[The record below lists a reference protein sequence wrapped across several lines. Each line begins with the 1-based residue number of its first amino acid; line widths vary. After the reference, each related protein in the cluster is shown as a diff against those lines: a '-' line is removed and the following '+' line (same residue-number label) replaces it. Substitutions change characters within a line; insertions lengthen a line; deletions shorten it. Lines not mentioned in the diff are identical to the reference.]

1 MILEIVPKND
11 SYDSL
16 GLIIKNEMKKR
27 HLRIEKVRTSNL
39 YFFDRD
45 IDLNFLQDLLVDS
58 ITDEIYIHPD
68 HPFENSFFIDIYY
81 KDGVMDPAGETL
93 KNYLLK
99 SSFEV
104 ENVKTIRR
112 FYFFSEEKVDKESI
126 IRFLKN
132 RYFNPLVEQ
141 VGEFRE
147 KNKIQ
152 KKIQE
157 FEIKYIDLDCDLE
170 KLSKD
175 MFLSLNLKEME
186 VIKDYFYKKLKRK
199 PTDVELE
206 TIAQTWSEHCVHKT
220 FKSPFKYKNKKIK
233 NLFKETIM
241 KASYKINHPDTV
253 SLFSDNAGIV
263 KFDEYHNICFK
274 VETHN
279 HPSALEPYG
288 GAGTGIGG
296 VIRDIIGTG
305 LSAKPI
311 ANTDVFCI
319 GIDEGE
325 LKENETII
333 PPDEILKGVVAGVRD
348 YGNRM
353 GIPTINGAVC
363 YHKNFLGNPLVFAGS
378 IGVMKSRNSFKKVV
392 ENDYIVLIGGK
403 TGRDGIHGATFSS
416 TSLTEDSQE
425 LSSGAVQ
432 IGNPIEEKKMLDAI
446 MEMDGLFNAITD
458 CGAGGLSSAVGEMGE
473 ETGAVVFLEKVP
485 LKYEGLSYSEIWISE
500 SQERMVLSVPPKNF
514 ERIKEIAEKYNTEV
528 SHIGYFKGKKLELY
542 FYDKLVLSLDMDFL
556 HKGVP
561 LFEKKALPYVNFKES
576 KRKEKYKFSI
586 DDAVKKVISSNDVK
600 SKEWIVRKYDHEVQS
615 QTLIKP
621 LGGKTHNSPNDSSVL
636 FPLFSKEKCIVVG
649 CGINPRY
656 GELNVK
662 KMTYA
667 VIDESIRN
675 VLSQGGD
682 LDHTFLLDNFCFGDV
697 TNPHT
702 LGAIVESTFACYDY
716 TVRLKTPFISG
727 KDSLNNYFIM
737 KDKKIEIPPTLL
749 ISALSVSDV
758 DNIKSSYFKMT
769 QKPSSIVILGK
780 ETKEELAGSI
790 LYTEFKIRNGFVPDI
805 DIFESTEIHRN
816 FNEISKKRM
825 LISAHDI
832 SDGGLFVTLFE
843 SCIGNDLGCEIE
855 IKSKLDP
862 IDFLFSE
869 TQTRYVVQVYDDD
882 IEYIEKI
889 IGKKYLTIL
898 GRVVKKPLIK
908 IKYNNKI
915 YKFETRKLMKLYR

>member
-1 MILEIVPKND
+1 MILEVVPKQD
-11 SYDSL
+11 YFDSL
-16 GLIIKNEMKKR
+16 GQIIKNEIKKSE
-27 HLRIEKVRTSNL
+27 HSIKKVRTSNL
-39 YFFDRD
+39 YFFDKD
-45 IDLNFLQDLLVDS
+45 VDLNFLKDLLVDS
-58 ITDEIYIHPD
+58 ITDDFYIHPQ
-68 HPFENSFFIDIYY
+68 HPFENTFYIDIYY

-93 KNYLLK
+93 KNYLIK
-99 SSFEV
+99 SSFQV
-104 ENVKTIRR
+104 NDVKTIRR
-112 FYFFSEEKVDKESI
+112 FYLFSEEKINSEKI
-126 IRFLKN
+126 IKFFKN

-141 VGEFRE
+141 AGEFKE
-147 KNKIQ
+147 KIKFLSRD
-152 KKIQE
+152 KE
-157 FEIKYIDLDCDLE
+157 FELKYIDLDCDLE

-175 MFLSLNLKEME
+175 MVLSLNLEEMKMIKE
-186 VIKDYFYKKLKRK
+186 YFYKKLKRK

-220 FKSPFKYKNKKIK
+220 FKSPFRYKNKRIK

-241 KASYKINHPDTV
+241 KSSYEINHPDTV
-253 SLFSDNAGIV
+253 SLFTDNAGII
-263 KFDEYHNICFK
+263 KFDQFNNICFK

-325 LKENETII
+325 LAENDSII

-363 YHKNFLGNPLVFAGS
+363 YHKKFLGNPLVFAGS
-378 IGVMKSRNSFKKVV
+378 IGIMKSRNSFKKVKQ
-392 ENDYIVLIGGK
+392 NDYIVLIGGR

-425 LSSGAVQ
+425 ISSGAVQ

-473 ETGAVVFLEKVP
+473 ETGAIVYLEKVP

-514 ERIKEIAEKYNTEV
+514 EKIKKIGEKYNTEV
-528 SHIGYFKGKKLELY
+528 THIGYFKGEKLELY
-542 FYDKLVLSLDMDFL
+542 YNEKNVLSLDMDFL

-561 LFEKKALPYVNFKES
+561 LYEKKALPYINFKEK
-576 KRKEKYKFSI
+576 KRKTKYKFSL
-586 DDAVKKVISSNDVK
+586 DDALLKVISSKDVR
-600 SKEWIVRKYDHEVQS
+600 SKEWIVRQYDHEVQS

-621 LGGKTHNSPNDSSVL
+621 LGGKPNNSPNDSSVL
-636 FPLFSKEKCIVVG
+636 YPLDSKEKCIVVG

-667 VIDESIRN
+667 VIDEAIRN

-682 LDHTFLLDNFCFGDV
+682 LEHTFLLDNFCFGDV
-697 TNPHT
+697 KNPHT

-716 TVRLKTPFISG
+716 TVKLKTPFISG

-737 KDKKIEIPPTLL
+737 KNKEIEIPPTLL
-749 ISALSVSDV
+749 ISALSISDV
-758 DNIKSSYFKMT
+758 DMIRSSYFKIT
-769 QKPSSIVILGK
+769 QKPSSILILGK
-780 ETKEELAGSI
+780 ETKDELAGSI
-790 LYTEFKIRNGFVPDI
+790 LYSEYKIDEGFVPDI
-805 DIFESTEIHRN
+805 DIQESAKIHKN
-816 FNEISKKRM
+816 FNELNKRRL

-832 SDGGLFVTLFE
+832 SDGGLIVTLFE
-843 SCIGNDLGCEIE
+843 SCIGNDVGCEINTD
-855 IKSKLDP
+855 SKLEL

-882 IEYIEKI
+882 LDYVEKI
-889 IGKKYLTIL
+889 IGKKYMKII
-898 GRVVKKPLIK
+898 GKVVKTPSIK
-908 IKYNNKI
+908 IKHKRKSYT
-915 YKFETRKLMKLYR
+915 FETKKLLKYYR